1 MNIQRKS
8 MLDYALAYARRGYA
22 VFPCHPG
29 LPDEGTMP
37 KSKRKAKRPLNT
49 SDVKGKGGFHEAT
62 TDEAQIRAWWEKW
75 PDALIGCPPASKGML
90 VVDVDPAE
98 GEACEWVV
106 SELEKDLGEPLPDAP
121 IVITQS
127 GGWHIWLRRAEG
139 VELGNRKLCKR
150 DLVDE
155 HGEVRK
161 VGRVDARCDNGYV
174 ILPPSRLTN
183 GNTYTWRDGA
193 DFEPPVMPQSL
204 VGAIAKKE
212 AVKPVMPAP
221 SHNLAWSEDAGDKA
235 IRRYARGALDNAC
248 AEMART
254 GTGGRGSALNAHAY
268 SLGKLVGAGALD
280 EGEVRHGLEMASDA
294 CGLTGTDGARER
306 DAKITRG
313 LEAGKGACGD
323 VQLRLKEIAE
333 EARQKA
339 ARYQG
344 HARRDSTPPHGGP
357 DAPPPAN
364 PDDYEGGFDD
374 GSAGGQ
380 AHEDGKIS
388 GGVSSQSSQGDDLA
402 HANGGEAALPQKVA
416 HCATLDQND
425 TGNAQRLIIHFGD
438 EVMVVREHGVFRW
451 VGSHWDL
458 TGGEE
463 QITIYAQKTAKL
475 IELETEHIQM
485 SRKEWAAI
493 EAASGVQVTDD
504 MSEEERKAASALIA
518 DAAVAQKAFEARK
531 NNRRK
536 YAVSS
541 GNNGKINGMIKQA
554 EPHITVAPEELDA
567 DLEAFNCLNG
577 TLLFRRVDDED
588 DPSDGPPRKRLQVE
602 FVPHDRAMKISKCA
616 PVTYDPKAKSQKL
629 REFLDYFQPDLEI
642 QRFLQVYFAYCLTG
656 LTGEQK
662 LAFFYGSGS
671 NGKSTLT
678 EAIAEMMGPYAG
690 QLNPESV
697 TGKHQARG
705 DQATPDLADLVGQ
718 RMVRVEELPRGE
730 GIKENLIKA
739 LTGGAP
745 RRVRRLNEGFFDLI
759 PRFKAIMSG
768 NDKPFITGNDF
779 GIWRRVVIVPWD
791 VTIPDDKRR
800 TFEEVMAEFAK
811 ERSGLLNWLLE
822 GLAIYYAEGLR
833 VPQRISEFTS
843 DYRDEMDPLQSF
855 ADQCVKLEEPNEDGS
870 PSCYITGADFY
881 ARYCD
886 WQSQNPEKH
895 KSTNAYFGRHI
906 CSKVPGLKKE
916 KINKVITYLNITVE
930 VPDRYQPPAPTS
942 FDGG

>member
-1 MNIQRKS
+1 MNHHEETSI
-8 MLDYALAYARRGYA
+8 MTLGLAMDLIDRGFV
-22 VFPCHPG
+22 VFPAN
-29 LPDEGTMP
+29 P
-37 KSKRKAKRPLNT
+37 KTKRPLVKEWDKVASGALEDM
-49 SDVKGKGGFHEAT
+49 SDWWKQFPKAMVAAPMGFASGLWVLDLDAKKDEETGEIIELDDLISAIEEEIGERLPDTMVAETPRGGRHYYFKMPADGREVRNRNPLMPNIDVRGEGGYVIVPPSLRADGTQYRWVLDVPPVEASEALLALVLGGRT
-62 TDEAQIRAWWEKW
+62 GNEDEKPLSAQLTDQARQRGAFESSLA
-75 PDALIGCPPASKGML
+75 
-90 VVDVDPAE
+90 AE
-98 GEACEWVV
+98 GERLRKYAL
-106 SELEKDLGEPLPDAP
+106 SALDLEC
-121 IVITQS
+121 QS
-127 GGWHIWLRRAEG
+127 
-139 VELGNRKLCKR
+139 V
-150 DLVDE
+150 
-155 HGEVRK
+155 
-161 VGRVDARCDNGYV
+161 ARCSKGGRNKQLFVSAAALG
-174 ILPPSRLTN
+174 
-183 GNTYTWRDGA
+183 
-193 DFEPPVMPQSL
+193 SL
-204 VGAIAKKE
+204 VGAGVLSE
-212 AVKPVMPAP
+212 ASVHAM
-221 SHNLAWSEDAGDKA
+221 LQDA
-235 IRRYARGALDNAC
+235 
-248 AEMART
+248 
-254 GTGGRGSALNAHAY
+254 AY
-268 SLGKLVGAGALD
+268 
-280 EGEVRHGLEMASDA
+280 A
-294 CGLTGTDGARER
+294 CGLVKDDGLKAAQKTIRSGLDKGSATPR
-306 DAKITRG
+306 D
-313 LEAGKGACGD
+313 LS
-323 VQLRLKEIAE
+323 EIRA
-333 EARQKA
+333 KA

-344 HARRDSTPPHGGP
+344 HTRRDSTSPHGGP

-451 VGSHWDL
+451 VGTHWDL

-518 DAAVAQKAFEARK
+518 DASVAQKAFEARK

-855 ADQCVKLEEPNEDGS
+855 ADQCVTLEKPNEDGS

-906 CSKVPGLKKE
+906 CSKVLGLKKE